1 MCVQCCVIIQITL
14 CPLFPPVKVKE
25 NELLPVLLEELPHL
39 HISPH
44 ALGRMWEQQ
53 MQQVDRLH
61 ELSSSRSHQRSSK
74 LSRQVGCPLQAATMK
89 Q

>member
-1 MCVQCCVIIQITL
+1 M
-14 CPLFPPVKVKE
+14 KVKE

-61 ELSSSRSHQRSSK
+61 VLSSSHSHHRRSK
-74 LSRQVGCPLQAATMK
+74 LSRQVGWPLQATAKM
-89 Q
+89 QRDVAGLYSLWADFIDG